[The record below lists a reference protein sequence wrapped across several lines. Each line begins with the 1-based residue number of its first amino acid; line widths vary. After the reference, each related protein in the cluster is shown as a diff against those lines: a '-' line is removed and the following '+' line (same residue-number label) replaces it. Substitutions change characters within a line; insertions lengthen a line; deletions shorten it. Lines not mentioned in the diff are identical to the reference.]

1 MLRRILFA
9 CLLPFV
15 FLTGCASLPPGH
27 IADERDPWERY
38 NRAMFSFNEGVDK
51 AVLKPV
57 AQTYKANIPE
67 VIRDRVSN
75 FFANLSD
82 LASVVHHTLQAE
94 PRSALESTGRFV
106 VNSTVGLFGLFDP
119 ATSIGL
125 SRTNEDAGLTLG
137 RWGVGHGPYV
147 MLPLLGPSS
156 LRDALGTAADMQMDL
171 TGELLNP
178 DTTERVALNSVR
190 VVDVRTRLLE
200 LEKGVDLI
208 SFDRY
213 VSVRSAYF
221 GRRERLLE
229 QGEAQ

>member
-1 MLRRILFA
+1 MLRRVLFA

-15 FLTGCASLPPGH
+15 FLTGCVSLPPGH
-27 IADERDPWERY
+27 VADERDPWERY
-38 NRAMFSFNEGVDK
+38 NRVMLSFNEGVDK

-57 AQTYKANIPE
+57 TQTYKANIPE

-75 FFANLSD
+75 FFGNLSD

-106 VNSTVGLFGLFDP
+106 VNSTVGLLGLFDP

-171 TGELLNP
+171 TGEILNP
-178 DTTERVALNSVR
+178 DTTQRVALNSLR

>member
-1 MLRRILFA
+1 MIRRL
-9 CLLPFV
+9 LLLTLPFV
-15 FLTGCASLPPGH
+15 LLTGCASLPPGH
-27 IADERDPWERY
+27 TVDERDPWERY
-38 NRAMFSFNEGVDK
+38 NRAMFSFNDNVDK

-57 AQTYKANIPE
+57 AQTYKATIPA
-67 VIRDRVSN
+67 VIRDRVTH

-119 ATSIGL
+119 ASSIGL
-125 SRTNEDAGLTLG
+125 ARTNEDAGLTLG

-147 MLPLLGPSS
+147 MLPLFGPSS
-156 LRDALGTAADMQMDL
+156 LRDAVGTAADMRMDI

-178 DTTERVALNSVR
+178 DSSERAALIGVR
-190 VVDVRTRLLE
+190 VVDLRTGLLE
-200 LEKGVDLI
+200 IEKGVDLI

-213 VSVRSAYF
+213 ISVRSGYF
-221 GRRERLLE
+221 ARRERLLE
-229 QGEAQ
+229 QGAAE

>member
-1 MLRRILFA
+1 MLRRALFA
-9 CLLPFV
+9 CLLPMA

-57 AQTYKANIPE
+57 AQSYKATIPE
-67 VIRDRVSN
+67 VIRDRVSS
-75 FFANLSD
+75 FFANLAD
-82 LASVVHHTLQAE
+82 LVSVVHHTLQAE

-106 VNSTVGLFGLFDP
+106 VNSTVGLLGLFDP
-119 ATSIGL
+119 ASSLGL

-156 LRDALGTAADMQMDL
+156 LRDTLGTAADMRMDL
-171 TGELLNP
+171 NGELLDP
-178 DTTERVALNSVR
+178 DTNERVALNSVR
-190 VVDVRTRLLE
+190 IVDLRTRLLE

-221 GRRERLLE
+221 ARRERLLE
-229 QGEAQ
+229 QGESQ